1 MKIRLIDSGSGGPV
15 PGALNMGIDEALLGS
30 VSRGESPPALRLYR
44 WSPPCV
50 TVGYFQ
56 SLEAEVDLEA
66 CAASGVDAVRRLT
79 GGGAVFHDAE
89 ITYSLV
95 LPLGHE
101 LAPDDILESYR
112 LICAGLVR
120 GLGLLGV
127 ESSFAPINDV
137 AAGGKKISG
146 NAQTRRHGC
155 LLQHGT
161 VLLDLDPERMFSL
174 LRVPAEKMK
183 GRLIEDVK
191 ARVTSL
197 RALMGREVS
206 YEEAADALRRG
217 FAQEWLADLE
227 PRGLG
232 PAETAEARRCAT
244 ERFSNPEWNRRR

>member
-1 MKIRLIDSGSGGPV
+1 MKLRLVDTGTGGPV
-15 PGALNMGIDEALLGS
+15 TGALNMGIDEALLGS

-56 SLEAEVDLEA
+56 SLEAEIDLEA
-66 CAASGVDAVRRLT
+66 CEAAGVDAVRRLT
-79 GGGAVFHDAE
+79 GGGAVFHDRE

-112 LICAGLVR
+112 LICGGLVR
-120 GLGLLGV
+120 GLALLGV
-127 ESSFAPINDV
+127 ESSFAPINDIV
-137 AAGGKKISG
+137 AGGKKISG
-146 NAQTRRHGC
+146 NAQTRRRGC

-161 VLLDLDPERMFSL
+161 VLLGLDLERMFSL

-183 GRLIEDVK
+183 GKLIEDVK

-197 RALMGREVS
+197 GTLLGREVP
-206 YEEAADALRRG
+206 YEEAADALLRG

-227 PRGLG
+227 PRELE
-232 PAETAEARRCAT
+232 PAEVSEARRCAA